1 MYLKLLKMWLH
12 VVPCYHRGTVW
23 FGGFNQSRKTFIDGL
38 LRWNTLHNTITVMLY
53 SLPICIWISFPKLY
67 SAPSDLSKSAYR
79 EETLLLKG
87 PDVKMS
93 SFAHNS
99 IAVCH
104 HRGLSVVL
112 ASSYNVTPPPPKKTV
127 RLLQSSPSIIQIIVN
142 PRGEYKSEHLW
153 AWISRTPLKNL
164 LLLSGCTVI
173 KAALPPV
180 PSPHPSPL
188 PAHHHH
194 HHHPHSLAEWRPLIN
209 HAEQEKNTC

>member
-112 ASSYNVTPPPPKKTV
+112 ASSYNVTPPPSQKNSQTLTV
-127 RLLQSSPSIIQIIVN
+127 FSFHNSDNCESSWRIQIGASLSMN
-142 PRGEYKSEHLW
+142 QPHTFEKPAPALRLHCNQSCPP
-153 AWISRTPLKNL
+153 SRP
-164 LLLSGCTVI
+164 I
-173 KAALPPV
+173 
-180 PSPHPSPL
+180 PSPL
-188 PAHHHH
+188 TP
-194 HHHPHSLAEWRPLIN
+194 PRSSSSSSSSSLTGWMASSN
-209 HAEQEKNTC
+209 